1 MRQNDIHARIRAE
14 DIVDTIREAL
24 LVLDERLRVVSANRS
39 FYETFRVSPDETVG
53 RPIYALGGGQ
63 WNIPELRRLLE
74 QLRSRSEELAAA
86 NRELEAFSYSVAHD
100 LRNPLLILKGF
111 TNILIENYAGRLE
124 AEGRDYLARIVGSA
138 ERMNAI
144 IDDILALSRI
154 SRQETTLADLDLSD
168 MARQTMQELRK
179 GQPERAV
186 DVSIQTGLTVRAD
199 ARLISVALGNLPGNA
214 WKYTGKAE
222 RPRIEFGALRQGEQ
236 TVYFVKDNGAG
247 FDMARAERLFR
258 PFQRLHSDKEF
269 AGTGVGLAIVERAI
283 SRHGGRVWAQ
293 SEPGKG
299 STFFFTLEKAIPIRE
314 DDVCDVK
321 PTPPRF
327 APLSRVQDTLPG
339 AGYCHRAR

>member
-1 MRQNDIHARIRAE
+1 
-14 DIVDTIREAL
+14 
-24 LVLDERLRVVSANRS
+24 
-39 FYETFRVSPDETVG
+39 
-53 RPIYALGGGQ
+53 
-63 WNIPELRRLLE
+63 
-74 QLRSRSEELAAA
+74 
-86 NRELEAFSYSVAHD
+86 
-100 LRNPLLILKGF
+100 
-111 TNILIENYAGRLE
+111 
-124 AEGRDYLARIVGSA
+124 
-138 ERMNAI
+138 
-144 IDDILALSRI
+144 
-154 SRQETTLADLDLSD
+154 